1 MLASIPAA
9 SSFENLSPPHGLE
22 QGCLFNEVTDVCC
35 VLCLRQFHAPD
46 E

>member
-1 MLASIPAA
+1 MLASVLAA
-9 SSFENLSPPHGLE
+9 SSFENSPTSHGVE
-22 QGCLFNEVTDVCC
+22 QGRLPGEAINVCC